1 MFLLIF
7 FVIKAQDISY
17 EKLDSIS
24 ADISRYQLKSENLI
38 YNIGEN
44 KYELGFPQNNF
55 QIFYSTNTVTKVVN
69 KKLDDKE
76 FVCITENIDLSK
88 VDEIFQ
94 AQSFGKLG
102 IVRMNFP
109 KGVSTQIYTN
119 GIYTDTIKEYY
130 LEFFYNRNEEGSRN
144 RLLTQLDK
152 TFILLN
158 LGSKIS
164 KDEFLAEEK
173 IELDKPKETSAK
185 ILTVD
190 EIVEKYVKTLGG
202 EEKIRSIRTLTIEG
216 TLETQGMKIPVRSW
230 MLHDQA
236 MRMDMEI
243 QGKAN
248 TTVVTNN
255 SAWTLFPIQN
265 QRKPMDA
272 DPVVAKEGMEELDL
286 TGDLFDYK
294 TKGNAVEL
302 IGKESIDGNDLYK
315 IKLVRKSG
323 TVVMLFIDA
332 NTYFLTKRI
341 MNKNMQ
347 GRTVELTETIGNY
360 RINDDGFV
368 YASFYQYSPAGTS
381 VTYNS
386 FQVNK
391 NIDPKLFEK
400 P

>member
-1 MFLLIF
+1 MIF
-7 FVIKAQDISY
+7 FAIKAQNISY

-24 ADISRYQLKSENLI
+24 VDISRYQLKSENLI
-38 YNIGEN
+38 YNTNEN
-44 KYELGFPQNNF
+44 EYELGFPENNF
-55 QIFYSTNTVTKVVN
+55 QIFYSTNTATRVVN
-69 KKLDDKE
+69 KKNGDKE
-76 FVCITENIDLSK
+76 FVFITENIDLSK
-88 VDEIFQ
+88 VDEIYQ
-94 AQSFGKLG
+94 AQSYGKLG

-109 KGVSTQIYTN
+109 KGIDTQIYTN
-119 GIYTDTIKEYY
+119 GVYTNTIKEYS

-144 RLLTQLDK
+144 KLLTQLDK
-152 TFILLN
+152 TFSILN
-158 LGSKIS
+158 LGNKIS

-173 IELDKPKETSAK
+173 IKFDKPEETSTK
-185 ILTVD
+185 ELTID

-202 EEKIRSIRTLTIEG
+202 EEKIRSIQTLTIEG
-216 TLETQGMKIPVRSW
+216 TLETQGMKIPIRSW
-230 MLHDQA
+230 MLHNQA

-255 SAWTLFPIQN
+255 SAWTLFPMQN
-265 QRKPMDA
+265 QRKAVNA
-272 DPVVAKEGMEELDL
+272 DFVVAKEGMEELDL

-294 TKGNAVEL
+294 SKGNTVEL
-302 IGKESIDGNDLYK
+302 IGKESIDGNDVYK

-332 NTYFLTKRI
+332 DTYFLTKRI

-347 GRTVELTETIGNY
+347 GRTVEVTETIGDY

-381 VTYNS
+381 VNYNS
-386 FQVNK
+386 FLVNK
-391 NIDPKLFEK
+391 SIDSKLFEK